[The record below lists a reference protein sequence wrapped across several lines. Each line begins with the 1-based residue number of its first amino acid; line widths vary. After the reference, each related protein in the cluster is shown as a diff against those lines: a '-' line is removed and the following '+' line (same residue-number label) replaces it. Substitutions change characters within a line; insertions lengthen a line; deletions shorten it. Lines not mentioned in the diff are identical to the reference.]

1 MLNFFTDP
9 HLGVNR
15 IAGTTQESRIRLT
28 KTIFDSTRRAAIMT
42 GRAFCLGDLFD
53 TYSNPESII
62 QMGGEIF
69 RLVEKVM
76 SGNHDVSNRASA
88 FGSFEL
94 LASLYPEKAWYTPFG
109 LAFAHTSLYE
119 NTFLVSIPHTIAQDL
134 FIEGLT
140 QAEAAAKGASDKD
153 YYKILLLHCNVGS
166 PFDLPETALHLTLE
180 WAERLLKKFNYILV
194 GHEHQPRELLDG
206 RLIVLGNVHPT
217 GFSDISDKYVYS
229 FSQSTGMFTKTKVW
243 DQKEHYLE
251 LNWREQADLRAKQ
264 FLKLTGDMDQQ
275 EVPLLAK
282 RVSQVWNE
290 NPTLLAVKVD
300 VRLQE
305 AYTASPTK
313 VEDNRTLATRIT
325 AALRSGNDQE
335 IFEMWKQLSENH
347 A

>member
-1 MLNFFTDP
+1 
-9 HLGVNR
+9 
-15 IAGTTQESRIRLT
+15 
-28 KTIFDSTRRAAIMT
+28 
-42 GRAFCLGDLFD
+42 
-53 TYSNPESII
+53 
-62 QMGGEIF
+62 
-69 RLVEKVM
+69 
-76 SGNHDVSNRASA
+76 
-88 FGSFEL
+88 
-94 LASLYPEKAWYTPFG
+94 
-109 LAFAHTSLYE
+109 
-119 NTFLVSIPHTIAQDL
+119 
-134 FIEGLT
+134 
-140 QAEAAAKGASDKD
+140 
-153 YYKILLLHCNVGS
+153 
-166 PFDLPETALHLTLE
+166 
-180 WAERLLKKFNYILV
+180 
-194 GHEHQPRELLDG
+194 LDG

>member
-1 MLNFFTDP
+1 
-9 HLGVNR
+9 
-15 IAGTTQESRIRLT
+15 
-28 KTIFDSTRRAAIMT
+28 
-42 GRAFCLGDLFD
+42 
-53 TYSNPESII
+53 
-62 QMGGEIF
+62 
-69 RLVEKVM
+69 
-76 SGNHDVSNRASA
+76 
-88 FGSFEL
+88 
-94 LASLYPEKAWYTPFG
+94 
-109 LAFAHTSLYE
+109 
-119 NTFLVSIPHTIAQDL
+119 
-134 FIEGLT
+134 
-140 QAEAAAKGASDKD
+140 
-153 YYKILLLHCNVGS
+153 
-166 PFDLPETALHLTLE
+166 
-180 WAERLLKKFNYILV
+180 
-194 GHEHQPRELLDG
+194 
-206 RLIVLGNVHPT
+206 
-217 GFSDISDKYVYS
+217 
-229 FSQSTGMFTKTKVW
+229 MFTKTKVW